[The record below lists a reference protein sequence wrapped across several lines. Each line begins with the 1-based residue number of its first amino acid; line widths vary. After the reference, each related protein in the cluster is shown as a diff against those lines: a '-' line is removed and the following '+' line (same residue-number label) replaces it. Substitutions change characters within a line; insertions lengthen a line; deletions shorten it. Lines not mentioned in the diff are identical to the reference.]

1 MGIIHIENLDDVVLS
16 PYARLTE
23 RQLQSRLH
31 PEEGVFICES
41 MKVIRVA
48 LEHGMQPVSFLCEE
62 KFLEGVNALL
72 CECGSDVPVY
82 TAPREVLKGL
92 TGYELSRGVLC
103 AMRRPVLPSVE
114 AVLCSRPSGEIHR
127 SKNGIDLSITPQA
140 GDNVM
145 RREADISSRPSGEI
159 HRSRNGIDLSVT
171 PQAGDNVVRRE
182 ADISSRPSGEI
193 HRSKNGIDL
202 SITPQAGDN
211 VVRRVADISSRPSG
225 EIHRS
230 KNGIDLSITP
240 QAGDNV
246 VRRVAVLDG
255 VVNSENT
262 GAIFRAAAALG
273 IDAVLL
279 TRTCCDPLNRRACRV
294 SMGTVFQLPWTF
306 LDHYMQLKDCGFQTV
321 AMALT
326 DRSVP
331 IGDPSLRGID
341 RMAIILGTE
350 GDGLSDSVLR
360 QCDHVAR
367 IPMQRGVDSLNVAA
381 AAAVA
386 FYELTK

>member
-1 MGIIHIENLDDVVLS
+1 MPTIHITDLKDPALE

-41 MKVIRVA
+41 LKVIRVA
-48 LEHGMQPVSFLCEE
+48 LERGVQPVSFLCEE
-62 KFLEGVNALL
+62 KFLPQVPD
-72 CECGSDVPVY
+72 CDVPVY
-82 TAPREVLKGL
+82 TASREVLKEL

-103 AMRRPVLPSVE
+103 CMRRPALPTVDGVLDG
-114 AVLCSRPSGEIHR
+114 A
-127 SKNGIDLSITPQA
+127 
-140 GDNVM
+140 
-145 RREADISSRPSGEI
+145 
-159 HRSRNGIDLSVT
+159 
-171 PQAGDNVVRRE
+171 
-182 ADISSRPSGEI
+182 
-193 HRSKNGIDL
+193 
-202 SITPQAGDN
+202 
-211 VVRRVADISSRPSG
+211 
-225 EIHRS
+225 
-230 KNGIDLSITP
+230 
-240 QAGDNV
+240 
-246 VRRVAVLDG
+246 RRVAVLDS

-262 GAIFRAAAALG
+262 GAIFRAAAALD

-306 LDHYMQLKDCGFQTV
+306 LDHYMQLKECGFQTV

-331 IGDPSLRGID
+331 IDDPSLHGID

>member
-1 MGIIHIENLDDVVLS
+1 MEIIHIDDLS
-16 PYARLTE
+16 APALAPYARLTE
-23 RQLQSRLH
+23 AQLLNRLH
-31 PEEGVFICES
+31 PEEGLFICES

-62 KFLEGVNALL
+62 KFLECVNALMG
-72 CECGSDVPVY
+72 ECGSGVPVY
-82 TAPREVLKGL
+82 TAAREVLKGL

-103 AMRRPVLPSVE
+103 AMRRPVLPTVDK
-114 AVLCSRPSGEIHR
+114 ALDG
-127 SKNGIDLSITPQA
+127 A
-140 GDNVM
+140 
-145 RREADISSRPSGEI
+145 
-159 HRSRNGIDLSVT
+159 
-171 PQAGDNVVRRE
+171 
-182 ADISSRPSGEI
+182 
-193 HRSKNGIDL
+193 
-202 SITPQAGDN
+202 
-211 VVRRVADISSRPSG
+211 RRV
-225 EIHRS
+225 
-230 KNGIDLSITP
+230 
-240 QAGDNV
+240 V
-246 VRRVAVLDG
+246 VLDS

-306 LDHYMQLKDCGFQTV
+306 LDHYMQLKNCGFKTV

-331 IGDPSLRGID
+331 IDDPSLKGID
-341 RMAIILGTE
+341 RMAIIMGTE

-367 IPMQRGVDSLNVAA
+367 IPMHRGVDSLNVAA

>member
-48 LEHGMQPVSFLCEE
+48 LEHGMQPVSFVCEE
-62 KFLEGVNALL
+62 KFLEGVNALM

-103 AMRRPVLPSVE
+103 AMRRPALPSVE
-114 AVLCSRPSGEIHR
+114 AVLC
-127 SKNGIDLSITPQA
+127 
-140 GDNVM
+140 
-145 RREADISSRPSGEI
+145 
-159 HRSRNGIDLSVT
+159 
-171 PQAGDNVVRRE
+171 
-182 ADISSRPSGEI
+182 
-193 HRSKNGIDL
+193 
-202 SITPQAGDN
+202 
-211 VVRRVADISSRPSG
+211 SRPSG

>member
-1 MGIIHIENLDDVVLS
+1 MRIVNIDSLS
-16 PYARLTE
+16 MPELAPYARLTE
-23 RQLQSRLH
+23 AQLLNRLH
-31 PEEGVFICES
+31 PEEGLFICES

-48 LEHGMQPVSFLCEE
+48 LEHGMKPVSFLCEE
-62 KFLEGVNALL
+62 KFLPQVPD
-72 CECGSDVPVY
+72 CDVPVY
-82 TAPREVLKGL
+82 TASREVLKEL

-103 AMRRPVLPSVE
+103 AMRRPVLPTVGE
-114 AVLCSRPSGEIHR
+114 LC
-127 SKNGIDLSITPQA
+127 
-140 GDNVM
+140 
-145 RREADISSRPSGEI
+145 REAK
-159 HRSRNGIDLSVT
+159 T
-171 PQAGDNVVRRE
+171 M
-182 ADISSRPSGEI
+182 
-193 HRSKNGIDL
+193 
-202 SITPQAGDN
+202 
-211 VVRRVADISSRPSG
+211 
-225 EIHRS
+225 
-230 KNGIDLSITP
+230 
-240 QAGDNV
+240 
-246 VRRVAVLDG
+246 AVLDG

-306 LDHYMQLKDCGFQTV
+306 LDNYMQLRDNGFETV

-331 IGDPSLRGID
+331 IDDPSLKGID

-350 GDGLSDSVLR
+350 GDGLSDEVLR

-386 FYELTK
+386 FYELTKKGER